1 MRPSFETSWGA
12 RHGVSASGRIALM
25 GQRQPRLPGIAVA
38 VAYDA
43 NGRIEVIVDWKSGV
57 DIDAERL
64 NTYHRELGAYR
75 RPNGTSHG
83 LLAPMTMRQVI
94 AA

>member
-1 MRPSFETSWGA
+1 
-12 RHGVSASGRIALM
+12 M

-75 RPNGTSHG
+75 RPNGTSPG
-83 LLAPMTMRQVI
+83 LLAPMMMRRVI